1 MSLLGRPS
9 SYQCPRHGTRP
20 DLLHGWLLEANQ
32 EAENFLQSQ
41 RAWGEID
48 GSIEIIS
55 GGGMPKVSSKQSR
68 VHINM
73 LKRDIRETV
82 ATLANIRPIA
92 SFKTDNSL
100 LMGTGVILNKLFRA
114 WYMNTRAYKGI
125 RTALQH
131 AAGTG
136 VGYVSPVWEK
146 DFWVAGRGD
155 VALKTYGARDVLPV
169 QIGKDHDL
177 QKAYAV
183 TLRDEMPLNQAW
195 AKFPTYTDLL
205 HPDRGSPTWLRK
217 GLQKVQRFL
226 SPALNAFGQGRG
238 RERDNSPFP
247 TVDIFRTYVLDLSY
261 NDTGSPIL
269 MGDGRWRYTVPVY
282 GSDIETGE
290 FRNGEPVRRKA
301 TLEDSMMY
309 PMRRLIIWTNQGV
322 IYDDSSTFWH
332 GRVPVIP
339 FRLDDWPWE
348 FIGCPMTRDGRSIQ
362 ESATRLLRA
371 IDDSANARLDSPL
384 AFDENM
390 ISRGLMER
398 LNPRIGG
405 QRIPINMT
413 MGDGV
418 KPLIPAQ
425 YYDVPTWIPDFVKG
439 LYENLH
445 YLLGTRDIQAIAK
458 AKQIP
463 AGDSLEKLMELAG
476 PIITDMSKNM
486 EDSVH
491 EIGEQMK
498 SNFFEFYDMQRR
510 VQVLGQDGVT
520 EEDFDF
526 KPGTMIPSHTPD
538 ELERIKRGELQKDY
552 TSKFSEAE
560 RARKHQNSFFFHI
573 APNSMHQI
581 TQLTKKLL
589 LMQLFRAGFPIDP
602 WTVAEG
608 FDIEN
613 YGDPDQIKAILGTD
627 KVPSDVFGRWLAW
640 MEVKQKLGQ
649 REGGHP
655 GRKPSGQQAPTTQS
669 KDGGSRTTVRE
680 SPR

>member
-1 MSLLGRPS
+1 MGRPS
-9 SYQCPRHGTRP
+9 SYQIPRHGTRN
-20 DLLHGWLLEANQ
+20 DLLLGWLLEANQ

-41 RAWGEID
+41 RTWGEID
-48 GSIEIIS
+48 SSLDIIG
-55 GGGMPKVSSKQSR
+55 GGGMPKVSSKQSG

-92 SFKTDNSL
+92 SFKTDNDY
-100 LMGTGVILNKLFRA
+100 LMKQGVILNKLFRA
-114 WYMNTRAYKGI
+114 WYMNTRAYSSI
-125 RTALQH
+125 RSALQWA
-131 AAGTG
+131 AAGG
-136 VGYVSPVWEK
+136 IGYVSPVWEK

-155 VALKTYGARDVLPV
+155 IHLKVYGAKDVLPV
-169 QIGKDHDL
+169 QIGRDHDL

-195 AKFPTYTDLL
+195 AKFPTHTDLL

-238 RERDNSPFP
+238 KDRDNSPFP
-247 TVDIFRTYVLDLSY
+247 TVDIFRTYLLDLSY
-261 NDTGSPIL
+261 NDTAAAIP

-290 FRNGEPVRRKA
+290 FKNGEPVMRKA
-301 TLEDSMMY
+301 NLEDSRMF
-309 PMRRLIIWTNQGV
+309 PLRRLVIWTNQGI
-322 IYDDSSTFWH
+322 IYDGSSTFWH
-332 GRVPVIP
+332 GKVPCIP
-339 FRLDDWPWE
+339 FRLDSWAWDYL
-348 FIGCPMTRDGRSIQ
+348 GYPMTRDGRSIQ
-362 ESATRLLRA
+362 ASATRLLRA

-390 ISRGLMER
+390 ISRAAMER
-398 LNPRIGG
+398 LNPRAGG
-405 QRIPINMT
+405 QRMPINMT
-413 MGDGV
+413 MGDGI
-418 KPLIPAQ
+418 KPLIPAA
-425 YYDVPTWIPDFVKG
+425 YYDVPTWIPEFVGK
-439 LYENLH
+439 LYEQMH

-476 PIITDMSKNM
+476 PIITDMSKSM
-486 EDSVH
+486 EDSMH
-491 EIGEQMK
+491 EIGSQMGP
-498 SNFFEFYDMQRR
+498 NFFEFYDVSRR
-510 VQVLGQDGVT
+510 VQVLGQDGVV

-526 KPGTMIPSHTPD
+526 KPGSMIPSHTPD
-538 ELERIKRGELQKDY
+538 ELERISRKELDEGY
-552 TSKFSEAE
+552 VSKFSEAE

-613 YGDPDQIKAILGTD
+613 YGTPDQIKDILGSKD
-627 KVPSDVFGRWLAW
+627 IPSDVFGRWIAW
-640 MEVKQKLGQ
+640 MELKQKLGQ
-649 REGGHP
+649 REGAGP
-655 GRKPSGQQAPTTQS
+655 GRKPSGQQAPTVQT
-669 KDGGSRTTVRE
+669 KDGGTRSTVRE
-680 SPR
+680 SAR